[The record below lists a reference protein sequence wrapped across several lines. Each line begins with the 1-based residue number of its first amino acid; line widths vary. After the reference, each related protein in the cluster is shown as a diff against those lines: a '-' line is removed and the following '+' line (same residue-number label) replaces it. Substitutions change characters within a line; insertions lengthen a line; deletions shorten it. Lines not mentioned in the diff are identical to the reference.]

1 MLWNT
6 ILLAS
11 REIRR
16 NVLRSVL
23 TILGIVIGVA
33 AVIIMVTIGG
43 GATLQVRQQ
52 ISSMGSNLLMVTPGK
67 RLGPGQSTGSVPF
80 KEADA
85 KAIAR
90 DVGSV
95 NAVAPVSSQSVKA
108 IFGNQNW
115 STQLTASNN
124 QYLQVTN
131 RSVSSGRQFSDSE
144 VRSGAAVCIVGETV
158 VKKLFGGQEAI
169 GEKIRVHGS
178 STSSSSSSTSSKN
191 STSSRNA
198 KSSTSSD
205 SSSSSSNS
213 GSTTT
218 SKLSCEVIGV
228 LTAKGQSTM
237 GTDQDD
243 MVVIPLATYQR
254 RIAGNQ
260 DVALIQ
266 LSVQEGVSTEK
277 VQNDIVRLLR
287 DRRHLAPS
295 DDDNFNVMDMKEIVK
310 MLTGTTQ
317 MMTALLSA
325 VAAVSLLVG
334 GIGIMNI
341 MLVSVTERTREIGIR
356 LAIGAL
362 EREVLLQFLVEAV
375 VLSSFGG
382 LAGIALALV
391 TSVWLAGI
399 LRVPF
404 VFNGGIVLLAFL
416 FSAAVG
422 VIFGYFPALKAARLD
437 PIEAL
442 RHE

>member
-6 ILLAS
+6 MLLAL

-16 NVLRSVL
+16 NVMRSVL

-43 GATLQVRQQ
+43 GATVQVREQ
-52 ISSMGSNLLMVTPGK
+52 IAGMGSNLLMVTPGK
-67 RLGPGQSTGSVPF
+67 RLGPGQSSGNIPF

-85 KAIAR
+85 GAIAR
-90 DVGSV
+90 DVKSV
-95 NAVAPVSSQSVKA
+95 KAVAPVSSQSVKA

-115 STQLTASNN
+115 STQVSGSNN

-131 RSVSSGRQFSDSE
+131 RSIRSGRQFTDSE
-144 VRSGAAVCIVGETV
+144 VRSGAAVCIIGDTV
-158 VKKLFGGQEAI
+158 LKKLFGGQDAV
-169 GEKIRVHGS
+169 GEKIRLHGS
-178 STSSSSSSTSSKN
+178 TTTGTSTNTSSGSNSSTNSSGSGSTSSSS
-191 STSSRNA
+191 
-198 KSSTSSD
+198 
-205 SSSSSSNS
+205 
-213 GSTTT
+213 GS
-218 SKLSCEVIGV
+218 SKLSCEVIGLLV
-228 LTAKGQSTM
+228 AKGQSTM

-243 MVVIPLATYQR
+243 MVVIPLAAYQR
-254 RIAGNQ
+254 RLAGNQ
-260 DVALIQ
+260 DVGMIQ
-266 LSVQEGVSTEK
+266 ISVEEGAATEK
-277 VQNDIVRLLR
+277 VQQDIHRLLR
-287 DRRHLAPS
+287 ERRHLAPS
-295 DDDNFNVMDMKEIVK
+295 DDDNFNVMDMKEIIK

-362 EREVLLQFLVEAV
+362 ESEVLMQFLVESV

-382 LAGIALALV
+382 LIGIVLALFS
-391 TSVWLAGI
+391 SVWLAGA